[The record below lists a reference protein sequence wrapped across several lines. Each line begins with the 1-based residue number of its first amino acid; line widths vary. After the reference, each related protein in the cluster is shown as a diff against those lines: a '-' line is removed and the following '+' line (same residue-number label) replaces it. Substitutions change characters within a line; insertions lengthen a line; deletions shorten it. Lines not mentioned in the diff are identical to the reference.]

1 VASKVDITPAAA
13 RALEAAQRWA
23 RLDNSAVLPAHLLQ
37 GLLLE
42 EEGRPWLLL
51 AQAGL
56 DPQRVRRQ
64 EHPGDAD
71 AFALEPALHETARE
85 VLARAHELV
94 RTLGE
99 ECSIASE
106 HLLLALLE
114 VDVELRQSLEAQ
126 GLIFAQLES
135 AVGPAHGP
143 PIGLDEPLSL
153 DASTDLLTVARIL
166 DANANRAREAL
177 RVMEDHCRF
186 TLADAF
192 LSGELKKLRHDL
204 AAALSALPAQW
215 LLEAR
220 DTLQDV
226 GTTLSTPRELER
238 ATALDV
244 VQAAC
249 KRLEEA
255 LRSLEE
261 YGKLHSADLGQA
273 VEALRYRSYTLE
285 RALLL
290 TSDARARLEAARL
303 YVLVSSSTCRHSL
316 AATVRE
322 TAAGGAQLIQLREK
336 NLDDRT
342 LMERARE
349 VRRLTRQ
356 AGVVFILNDRPDIA
370 RLCEADGVHLGQD
383 DLPVREARRILGPQA
398 LVGVSTH
405 NIAQLRQAILDGA
418 SYVGVGPTFP
428 SSTKDFAELAGLD
441 FVRQALLETALPA
454 FVLGG
459 VTLQTLPAALA
470 AGAWR
475 VAVSGAVCH
484 AEDPR
489 AATAALRQ
497 ILSGWQRKPAE
508 ESV

>member
-1 VASKVDITPAAA
+1 LESVASKFDTTPAAA
-13 RALEAAQRWA
+13 RALEAAQLWA
-23 RLDNSAVLPAHLLQ
+23 RHDNSAVLPAHLLQ

-56 DPQRVRRQ
+56 DPERIRRH
-64 EHPGDAD
+64 ENPGDAD
-71 AFALEPALHETARE
+71 AFALKPALHEAARE

-94 RTLGE
+94 QTLGE
-99 ECSIASE
+99 ERSVASE

-114 VDVELRQSLEAQ
+114 VDIELRQSLEAQ
-126 GLIFAQLES
+126 GLSFAQLEA
-135 AVGPAHGP
+135 AVGPAYGP
-143 PIGLDEPLSL
+143 PIGFDEPLSL
-153 DASTDLLTVARIL
+153 DVSDDLVTVARIL

-177 RVMEDHCRF
+177 RVLEDHCRF
-186 TLADAF
+186 ALGDAF
-192 LSGELKKLRHDL
+192 LTGELKKLRHDL
-204 AAALSALPAQW
+204 AAALSALPPQW

-220 DTLQDV
+220 DTLHDV

-238 ATALDV
+238 ASALEV

-249 KRLEEA
+249 KRLQEA

-261 YGKLHSADLGQA
+261 YGKLHSADLGQT

-290 TSDARARLEAARL
+290 GSDARARLEAARL
-303 YVLVSSSTCRHSL
+303 YVLVSTTACRHSL
-316 AATVRE
+316 ATTVRE
-322 TAAGGAQLIQLREK
+322 SAAGGAQLIQLREK

-342 LMERARE
+342 LLDRARE

-383 DLPVREARRILGPQA
+383 DLPVREARRILGPDA

-405 NIAQLRQAILDGA
+405 NVAQLRQAILDGA

-428 SSTKDFAELAGLD
+428 SLTKDFAELAGLD
-441 FVRQALLETALPA
+441 FVRQALGETSLPA
-454 FVLGG
+454 FVIGG
-459 VTLQTLPAALA
+459 VTLQTLPAALD

-475 VAVSGAVCH
+475 VAVSAAICQ

-497 ILSGWQRKPAE
+497 VLSGAQR
-508 ESV
+508 